1 MRLPVFA
8 LAIVM
13 LLAPG
18 AASAH
23 PHIWMLQRVKPI
35 VSDGNY
41 TGLELEWRF
50 DPASS
55 ENEIAVIDQDKD
67 GSLSSAEVQRLAA
80 DTLQALEQ
88 DNFMT
93 WLNTGGKDFRPT
105 KAEAFNASIEDPAS
119 FTPPEWDRNAGD
131 KEASAPGPKQPKES
145 PDKTRNLVY
154 TIRVALPQPSK
165 TLTITTYD
173 PEDFIRVDVD
183 KTKVPANCTLG
194 KHPSYKSEFIPG
206 HPVPADMVSC
216 KLP

>member
-1 MRLPVFA
+1 MRLVAFA
-8 LAIVM
+8 LAAAM
-13 LLAPG
+13 LLAPV

-50 DPASS
+50 DPTSS
-55 ENEIAVIDQDKD
+55 ENEIAVIDQNKD
-67 GSLSSAEVQRLAA
+67 GSLSPAEVQRLAA

-88 DNFMT
+88 ANFMT

-105 KAEAFNASIEDPAS
+105 KAEVFNASIEDPAS

-131 KEASAPGPKQPKES
+131 KDASPSKPEQPKAS
-145 PDKTRNLVY
+145 PGKTRNLVY

-183 KTKVPANCTLG
+183 KTKVLANCTLR